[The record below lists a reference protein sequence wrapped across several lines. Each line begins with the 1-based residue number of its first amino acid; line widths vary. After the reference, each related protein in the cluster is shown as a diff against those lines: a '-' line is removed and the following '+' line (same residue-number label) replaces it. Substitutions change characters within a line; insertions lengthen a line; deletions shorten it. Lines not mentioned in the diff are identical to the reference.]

1 MSARQA
7 GDSLCVGRDRP
18 GASYYVYG
26 GERRVAVQQFQV
38 AVSCSTPAASGLAEE
53 KRLTEDKRLQN
64 DH

>member
-1 MSARQA
+1 
-7 GDSLCVGRDRP
+7 
-18 GASYYVYG
+18 VYG